1 VNRPSRALPFA
12 VAALALAGCS
22 YSVNGSALPDP
33 SAPATTSTKAAAPSS
48 SAATADS
55 APKIAKPRTV
65 AGVDPCKVLDGN
77 DLKAIG
83 VLKRDPRRQDDTIQE
98 SCQYLLNDGSQNG
111 RTVVTALYQRY
122 EQVRERQ
129 KGGKEHLV
137 EGHSTWTFCQLSGP
151 EEVCTATIALNANRS
166 VLVAMAQTGGVPDQR
181 VVVMAPLLKAALAR
195 IPVA

>member
-1 VNRPSRALPFA
+1 MTRSSRALLLV

-33 SAPATTSTKAAAPSS
+33 NTPATTTTKTSAPSS
-48 SAATADS
+48 SAAAGP

-65 AGVDPCKVLDGN
+65 AGVDPCKMLDAA
-77 DLKAIG
+77 DLKSIG
-83 VLKRDPRRQDDTIQE
+83 TVKREPRRQDDAIPE
-98 SCQYLLNDGSQNG
+98 SCQYLLDDGTAKG

-129 KGGKEHLV
+129 KGGSEQLV
-137 EGHSTWTFCQLSGP
+137 EGHSTWLLCQLSGP
-151 EEVCTATIALNANRS
+151 EEVCTATVAVNANRS
-166 VLVAMAQTGGVPDQR
+166 ILVAMTQTGGVPEQM
-181 VVVMAPLLKAALAR
+181 VVAMTPLIKAALAR